1 MSGDRPA
8 VVLTCIAL
16 VASGANNGLISCPI
30 FNFCCEGCLGL
41 EKLAVT
47 PVEVTEKVT
56 FGPGAG

>member
-1 MSGDRPA
+1 MEQ
-8 VVLTCIAL
+8 
-16 VASGANNGLISCPI
+16 LISCPL
-30 FNFCCEGCLGL
+30 FNFGCEGCLGL